1 MRRLGKILERFA
13 WNLGLFVLLI
23 LLVRPAI
30 GAYEWLAWNVLTKDF
45 QAVCT
50 SPRELTGYDVD
61 VFHVIEG
68 PYTAEFWEYLRVA
81 FDRLGED
88 LEPEWAMW
96 QEDGTLRV
104 PVGFDFEPVE
114 KDAMRYLRHD
124 RRPRERSHVLASYAT
139 NQIFKDRLMGR
150 VDLSQY
156 EHLAYSWLPDSFPP
170 ANQPNTCG
178 FMEEVITV
186 DGSLAPSSRQTHELN
201 RLF

>member
-114 KDAMRYLRHD
+114 KDAMTFLRHD
-124 RRPRERSHVLASYAT
+124 RRPRERSHVLASYAAYK
-139 NQIFKDRLMGR
+139 IFGDRIRGR
-150 VDLSQY
+150 VDLTQH
-156 EHLAYSWLPDSFPP
+156 EHLAYRLFSESSPLVIH
-170 ANQPNTCG
+170 PNTCG
-178 FMEEVITV
+178 FMEEMITV
-186 DGSLAPSSRQTHELN
+186 GGALTRAKQNARD
-201 RLF
+201 

>member
-1 MRRLGKILERFA
+1 MRRLRKILERFA

-50 SPRELTGYDVD
+50 SPRELTGHDVD
-61 VFHVIEG
+61 EFHVVEG
-68 PYTAEFWEYLRVA
+68 PYTSEFWTHLRDA
-81 FDRLGED
+81 YDELGED

-114 KDAMRYLRHD
+114 KDAMTFLHND
-124 RRPRERSHVLASYAT
+124 RRSRERSHVLASYAAYK
-139 NQIFKDRLMGR
+139 IFRNR
-150 VDLSQY
+150 VEGHVNLSGY
-156 EHLAYSWLPDSFPP
+156 EDLAYSSLPKQYPP
-170 ANQPNTCG
+170 RIIPNTCG
-178 FMEEVITV
+178 FMEEMITV
-186 DGSLAPSSRQTHELN
+186 GGALTRAKQNARD
-201 RLF
+201 